1 MAKGRVA
8 ILGAMENAILAAGLL
23 SALRMVE

>member
-8 ILGAMENAILAAGLL
+8 ILGAMENAILAVGLL
-23 SALRMVE
+23 SATGMVE